1 MDELHSVI
9 TEGWDNEYIPD
20 DWKTSII
27 VPIFKNGDRMDCK
40 NYRGLSLIPIAAKL
54 FAVILLNRFRNTR
67 YSRTRPNQ
75 AGFRPGMGCYD
86 QIFSLRQI
94 LEHRFKHQQ
103 ETIQIFIDFITAFD
117 SVHRDAICEAM
128 REDSVPEK
136 IINLLKAYYAGTKAR
151 VRVDGDLSD
160 LVLIE
165 EGVRQGCVLSP
176 YLFNFVIDWILRVL
190 DKYKGVA
197 VSPSFSVTDLDYAD
211 DVDMLAESVAE
222 AQAMINDMAVKELS
236 TGLQISLPKTKS
248 MQTEWMDETPVALN
262 GNQIEDVQSFKYLAS
277 MVNPAGESSE
287 EIQSRISSAWS
298 VFLQLRKYLWKRS
311 ELSLRTKLRVYEAM
325 VLSVLLYGCEK
336 WSLKAAE
343 ALSLNIFNHKCL
355 RYILG
360 IRLSDRISN
369 EEVRRRCGDRP
380 LVSDIVKHRRLR
392 WFGHTMRRP
401 DDHISK
407 KCLKCLPLPA
417 WKKRAG
423 GQKKTWLATVKSD
436 LEPIGGFRKYSRR
449 MDRQW
454 LELVEPATLEQNLW
468 KETCRHL
475 LGATMSLDAP

>member
-1 MDELHSVI
+1 M
-9 TEGWDNEYIPD
+9 
-20 DWKTSII
+20 
-27 VPIFKNGDRMDCK
+27 
-40 NYRGLSLIPIAAKL
+40 
-54 FAVILLNRFRNTR
+54 
-67 YSRTRPNQ
+67 
-75 AGFRPGMGCYD
+75 
-86 QIFSLRQI
+86 
-94 LEHRFKHQQ
+94 
-103 ETIQIFIDFITAFD
+103 
-117 SVHRDAICEAM
+117 
-128 REDSVPEK
+128 PEK

-176 YLFNFVIDWILRVL
+176 TLFNFVIDWILRVL

-222 AQAMINDMAVKELS
+222 AQAMINDVAVKALS

-248 MQTEWMDETPVALN
+248 MRTDGMDETPVTLN
-262 GNQIEDVQSFKYLAS
+262 GNQIEDVQSFKYLGS

-311 ELSLRTKLRVYEAM
+311 EISPRTKLRVYEAM
-325 VLSVLLYGCEK
+325 VLSVLLYGCET
-336 WSLKAAE
+336 WSLKVAE

-355 RYILG
+355 RYVLG

-407 KCLKCLPLPA
+407 ICLKCLPLPA

-423 GQKKTWLATVKSD
+423 GLKKTWLAIVKSD
-436 LEPIGGFRKYSRR
+436 LEPIGGFRKYGRR
-449 MDRQW
+449 WDRQW
-454 LELVEPATLEQNLW
+454 LEMVEPATLERNLW

-475 LGATMSLDAP
+475 LGATMSLDTA